1 MLKEGDIQS
10 GVGSSG
16 AHFVPRGSR
25 AWQKRDS
32 TSQGTK
38 GREKGVVKI
47 ASAPGIRNNS
57 PAGRGRVNR
66 SLSPTHAVVL
76 QKDIRSYLGFRR
88 LQAQR

>member
-1 MLKEGDIQS
+1 MGGVRMLKEGDIQS

-32 TSQGTK
+32 TSQGT
-38 GREKGVVKI
+38 
-47 ASAPGIRNNS
+47 
-57 PAGRGRVNR
+57 AGRGRVNR